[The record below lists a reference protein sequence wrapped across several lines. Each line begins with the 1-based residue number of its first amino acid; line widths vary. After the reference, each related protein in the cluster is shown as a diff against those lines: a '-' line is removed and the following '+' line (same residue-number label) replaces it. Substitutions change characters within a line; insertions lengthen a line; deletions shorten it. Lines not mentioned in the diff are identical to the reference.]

1 MGWKNCLVIVKEKI
15 NPINYSD
22 GSWSCAVLG
31 LDNEEGAKFCQLL
44 GLDPNAHNFHTLL
57 GQEETIEFY
66 DQRASK
72 LIPTLEKMDYKFYNV
87 SDNADIVAND
97 KVVATWRFC
106 KTSKN

>member
-1 MGWKNCLVIVKEKI
+1 MRGAWFRQRGGCEIL
-15 NPINYSD
+15 PISN
-22 GSWSCAVLG
+22 W
-31 LDNEEGAKFCQLL
+31 QLL
-44 GLDPNAHNFHTLL
+44 GFDPNAHNFHTLL